1 MDMIL
6 PPEFVPAEEIEFVA
20 EPLTEETLIL
30 EALHARVQ
38 MGKMTEDEKSMW
50 LNKYIGKQVAVAQF
64 DMLFYPVH

>member
-20 EPLTEETLIL
+20 EPLTEQTLIL

-38 MGKMTEDEKSMW
+38 AKTMTEDEKSAW
-50 LNKYIGKQVAVAQF
+50 LNGYIGRHVAQATF
-64 DMLFYPVH
+64 DMLFYPIH